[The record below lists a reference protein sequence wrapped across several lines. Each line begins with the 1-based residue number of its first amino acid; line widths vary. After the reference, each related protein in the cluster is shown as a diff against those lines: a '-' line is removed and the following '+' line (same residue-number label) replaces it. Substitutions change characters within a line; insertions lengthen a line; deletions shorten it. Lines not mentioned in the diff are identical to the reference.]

1 MSVIPLLVGLGAAYL
16 HPELLGSE
24 FGQNLIPAM
33 VAQYSSLPMQVL
45 FYGALISA
53 ILSTSSGAMLAPV
66 TIIGENIL
74 RPYLPGL
81 PDKRLLLLTRLSVL
95 IVAAISYYFAS
106 SDQSIAGLVV
116 ASLSILLVCIV
127 APFIFGFFWKG
138 ASISGA
144 WAAIIVG
151 GVTWLGCYILNTQ
164 LHSTIYGFI
173 ASCIAMVVGSLLKPD
188 TEKVEQ
194 GIAEIN

>member
-53 ILSTSSGAMLAPV
+53 ILSTSSGAMLAPS

-127 APFIFGFFWKG
+127 APSYLVF
-138 ASISGA
+138 SGKELPYPEP
-144 WAAIIVG
+144 G
-151 GVTWLGCYILNTQ
+151 Q
-164 LHSTIYGFI
+164 P
-173 ASCIAMVVGSLLKPD
+173 SL
-188 TEKVEQ
+188 
-194 GIAEIN
+194 